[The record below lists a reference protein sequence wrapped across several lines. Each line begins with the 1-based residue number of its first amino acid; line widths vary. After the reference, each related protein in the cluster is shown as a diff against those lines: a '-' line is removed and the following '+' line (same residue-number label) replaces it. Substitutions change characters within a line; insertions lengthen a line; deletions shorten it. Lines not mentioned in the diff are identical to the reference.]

1 MQEYQKLPMSLN
13 LIDDCIFIADTHFNE
28 KNTIFYTFLQ
38 ELKEKRLLCKQLILM
53 GDMFDFLTFETKYF
67 IKKNQKVIDLLNDLS
82 KDIEIIYFEGN
93 HDYNLKKIFPLIKI
107 YERQEQPVLAEYK
120 NKSISLSHGDMY
132 IDNFYNIYCSIIRNK
147 TLLALLNIL
156 DINDVLSK
164 KIYTSLLAKSI
175 CRKIPNFKEIIQ
187 KKIDCY
193 NTSIV
198 IEGHYHQGDFI
209 TYDKTFY
216 VNIPS
221 LLCSNEYVILNDTF
235 KKITLRTKV

>member
-1 MQEYQKLPMSLN
+1 MSLN

-28 KNTIFYTFLQ
+28 KNTVLYTFLL
-38 ELKEKRLLCKQLILM
+38 ELKEKKLLCKQLILM

-67 IKKNQKVIDLLNDLS
+67 IRKNQKVIDLLNDLS
-82 KDIEIIYFEGN
+82 KEIEIIYFEGN
-93 HDYNLKKIFPLIKI
+93 HDYNIKKIFPLIKV
-107 YERQEQPVLAEYK
+107 YERKEQPVLAKYQ
-120 NKSISLSHGDMY
+120 NKSISLSHGDMFV
-132 IDNFYNIYCSIIRNK
+132 DAFYNVYCSIIRNK
-147 TLLALLNIL
+147 VLLGLLNFL

-164 KIYTSLLAKSI
+164 KIYTSLMAKSI
-175 CRKIPNFKEIIQ
+175 CRKIPNFKEVIQ
-187 KKIDCY
+187 KKIDSY
-193 NTSIV
+193 HTNIV

-209 TYDKTFY
+209 TFENTFY